1 MTPANTLS
9 ALHSAANTSAQLVPG
24 RGRGRPRK
32 TVAQMDEGNRR
43 QHLLTCA
50 ASLFRKQGFDGTSTR
65 DIALA
70 TGMGSG
76 SPFYHFE
83 NKQALLFA
91 VMQGG
96 MVNALA
102 RQKAALQAL
111 IATDGKRPAQRP
123 SAKEQLTCLI
133 RQHFEVLLGEGND
146 FIPVMLYEFK
156 SIATDQQA
164 ALNKLQREY
173 EAAWVP
179 VLKSLHA
186 SGQLKAPVKLARL
199 LIFGALNWS
208 VQWYRTEA
216 GASIED
222 LTQASVALFVHDAP
236 PPTP

>member
-1 MTPANTLS
+1 MTPANALS
-9 ALHSAANTSAQLVPG
+9 APASASGLPPPRPS

-32 TVAQMDEGNRR
+32 TVDQMDEGNRR

-50 ASLFRKQGFDGTSTR
+50 ASLFRRQGFDGTSTR

-96 MVNALA
+96 MDRALA
-102 RQKAALQAL
+102 RQKAALSAL
-111 IATDGKRPAQRP
+111 MEGYDTKSGQRP
-123 SAKEQLTCLI
+123 TAKAQLGCLI

-156 SIATDQQA
+156 SISAEQQA
-164 ALNKLQREY
+164 ALHKLQREY

-179 VLKSLHA
+179 VLKSLYA

-208 VQWYRTEA
+208 VQWYRQQA
-216 GASIED
+216 GASINE
-222 LTQASVALFVHDAP
+222 LTVASISLFVHDAP
-236 PPTP
+236 ALP